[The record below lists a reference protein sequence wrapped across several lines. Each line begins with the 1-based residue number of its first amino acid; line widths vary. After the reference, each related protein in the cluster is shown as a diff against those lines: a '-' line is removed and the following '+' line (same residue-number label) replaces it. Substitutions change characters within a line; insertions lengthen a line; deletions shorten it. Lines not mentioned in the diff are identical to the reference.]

1 MSSERSG
8 DEELRRGVESLMAQS
23 KSPETKT
30 STALAPG
37 AQLGPY
43 LLGALLGSGG
53 MGRVYKARDTR
64 LDRSVAIKVCHG
76 GFSERFLREARA
88 IAALNHPFICTL
100 HDIGPDYL
108 VMEHVEGKPPKG
120 PLPLDKVVEYGS
132 QICDPWKRRT
142 AKGSCIAT

>member
-8 DEELRRGVESLMAQS
+8 SEEPRRDVESLMAQTN
-23 KSPETKT
+23 SPETKT
-30 STALAPG
+30 STALTSG

-76 GFSERFLREARA
+76 DFSERFLREARA
-88 IAALNHPFICTL
+88 IAALNHPYICTL

-120 PLPLDKVVEYGS
+120 PLPLEKVVEYGS
-132 QICDPWKRRT
+132 QICDALEAAHRK
-142 AKGSCIAT
+142 